1 MAILQYG
8 RIVWPI
14 VIFVATGIWLR
25 KALRQSQLR
34 DFSSKN
40 QCKPPSHSA
49 SKLPWGIDR
58 MWRMVKLTAK
68 HADVMET
75 VIMPGFAEHGWTFT
89 STGLFGTKML
99 LTADPENMRAIF
111 STQFQDFPVGPNRTG
126 AFGYMVGKCIFTT
139 DGPFWEH
146 SRTLFKPHF
155 GRGEIN
161 DLDITERGVQEFL
174 HAVLA
179 HGTDDNKNSA
189 GESGRWTNVVD
200 LQQLFLRFTLDAG
213 TEFLFGT
220 NVKSQLAAMPGVNL
234 DDKDI
239 GLGETTRLAADK
251 AGGDMTFTEA
261 FHIAT
266 LATIQRAKLQNLY
279 WLADTSKGRK
289 AVQYLRNF
297 IDHLVGAQLK
307 ERKQEDLLQHS
318 NEKLTLL
325 QALAKDTSDPIE
337 LRDQTLFLLT
347 ASRDTTAALLSWMF
361 LMFAK
366 FPDVFQKL
374 RTEII
379 KEFGTKD
386 EPQEVT
392 FYRLKKCL
400 YLQWTMFETLRLYPP
415 GPLNSRIAA
424 RDTTLPT
431 GGGPDGKSPII
442 VPEGQTINI
451 CVYAMHRRT
460 DLWGDDA
467 MEYKPERWN
476 GRKTDWAFLPFSGGP
491 RVCLGKEYAL
501 AEAGFLTVRLLQHF
515 DSVEAVQDLTNI
527 EQFVTATLEPTHG
540 VKVRLRKAAE

>member
-8 RIVWPI
+8 RIAWPI
-14 VIFVATGIWLR
+14 IIFVAL
-25 KALRQSQLR
+25 LSQLR
-34 DFSSKN
+34 GFAAKN

-58 MWRMVKLTAK
+58 MWRMVKLTAQ

-75 VIMPGFAEHGWTFT
+75 VIMPGSVEYGWTFT
-89 STGLFGTKML
+89 STGLFGAKML
-99 LTADPENMRAIF
+99 LTADPDNMRAIF
-111 STQFQDFPVGPNRTG
+111 STQFHDFPVGQNRTG

-146 SRTLFKPHF
+146 SRTLFKPYF
-155 GRGEIN
+155 ARGEIN
-161 DLDITERGVQEFL
+161 DLEITERGVQEFL
-174 HAVLA
+174 QAVLA
-179 HGTDDNKNSA
+179 HGIDENRKSP
-189 GESGRWTNVVD
+189 EELRRWTNVVD
-200 LQQLFLRFTLDAG
+200 QQQLFLRFTLDAG
-213 TEFLFGT
+213 TEFLFGA

-266 LATIQRAKLQNLY
+266 LAVIQRAKLQNLY
-279 WLADTSKGRK
+279 WLADTANGRK
-289 AVQYLRNF
+289 AVRYLQKF
-297 IDHLVGAQLK
+297 IDHLVGVQLS
-307 ERKQEDLLQHS
+307 RKNQETLLQHGS
-318 NEKLTLL
+318 EKPTLL

-337 LRDQTLFLLT
+337 LRDQTLFMLT

-366 FPDVFQKL
+366 NPHVFQKL

-386 EPQEVT
+386 EPQDVT

-424 RDTTLPT
+424 RDTTLPV
-431 GGGPDGKSPII
+431 GGGPDGKSPVVV
-442 VPEGQTINI
+442 VPEGQVVNI

-467 MEYKPERWN
+467 MEYKPERWD
-476 GRKTDWAFLPFSGGP
+476 GRKSNWAFLPFSGGP

-501 AEAGFLTVRLLQHF
+501 TEAGFLTVRLLQHF
-515 DSVEAVQDLTNI
+515 GAVEAVQDLTNI

-540 VKVRLRKAAE
+540 VKVRLRKVVE